1 MVKKDKT
8 RYWGRMKDLLLN
20 VSFLVHVELHDTDSF
35 LEMDLEKMM
44 DKIQRTVEADSRCKL
59 LMTKNGGGFVHR
71 ILYQKRG
78 EC

>member
-8 RYWGRMKDLLLN
+8 RYLGRMKDLLLN
-20 VSFLVHVELHDTDSF
+20 VSFLVHIELHDTDSF
-35 LEMDLEKMM
+35 LEMDSEKMM

-59 LMTKNGGGFVHR
+59 LMTKKCGGFVHR